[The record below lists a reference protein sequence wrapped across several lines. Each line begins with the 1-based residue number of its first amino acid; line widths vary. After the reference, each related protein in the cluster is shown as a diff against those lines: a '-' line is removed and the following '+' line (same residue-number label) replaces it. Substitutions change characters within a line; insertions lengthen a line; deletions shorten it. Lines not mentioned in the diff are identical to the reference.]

1 MSVRFA
7 APILS
12 VLIAA
17 SAVGQEA
24 PRENPYDVLGKML
37 RPFFSV
43 FLIGGQDVNKAMVL
57 EMKVAQVSGR
67 LPKQFEGATLRAA
80 VQFPDKVK
88 LEAPVFGESFTVCRN
103 GPEVWATP
111 GQKVGFLLD
120 QFKLKPQPTQ
130 KASTPL
136 FLPFTAQQAVFLVA
150 LFTMENP
157 NVAEMDELNG
167 ETCRI
172 LTARLMPELGKAAKA
187 EDFKAVVWIAPGYV
201 PRRVE
206 ISRNDFSAVIDVT
219 ALKFSPA
226 LPASE
231 WNPPAGDA
239 DVFRTRSE
247 YLEQLLY
254 VVVNSLQAKPGDQP
268 WLNEK

>member
-1 MSVRFA
+1 MRFRFA
-7 APILS
+7 APLLALLFVS
-12 VLIAA
+12 
-17 SAVGQEA
+17 SAVAQEA
-24 PRENPYDVLGKML
+24 PRENPYDVLGKLM
-37 RPFFSV
+37 RPFLSV
-43 FLIGGQDVNKAMVL
+43 LLVGGQDPNKAMVL
-57 EMKVAQVSGR
+57 EMKISQVTGR
-67 LPKQFEGATLRAA
+67 LPKEFEGATLRAA

-88 LEAPVFGESFTVCRN
+88 LEAPVLGEPFTVCRN
-103 GPEVWATP
+103 GAEVWATP
-111 GQKVGFLLD
+111 GQKVSYLLD
-120 QFKLKPQPTQ
+120 QFKLKPRPTN

-167 ETCRI
+167 EACRI
-172 LTARLMPELGKAAKA
+172 ITTSLMPELSKAAKA
-187 EDFKAVVWIAPGYV
+187 EDFKAQIWIGSGYQ

-206 ISRNDFSAVIDVT
+206 ISRKDFSAVIDVT
-219 ALKFSPA
+219 TLKFSEA

-231 WNPPAGDA
+231 WVPAPGVT
-239 DVFRTRSE
+239 DVYRTKSE

-254 VVVNSLQAKPGDQP
+254 VVMNSLQSKAGDKP

>member
-1 MSVRFA
+1 MSFRLAVPLA
-7 APILS
+7 TL
-12 VLIAA
+12 LLAA
-17 SAVGQEA
+17 SALAQEA
-24 PRENPYDVLGKML
+24 PRENPYDVLGKMF

-43 FLIGGQDVNKAMVL
+43 FLVGGKDANKAMVL
-57 EMKVAQVSGR
+57 EMKMTEVTGR
-67 LPKQFEGATLRAA
+67 LPKEFAGATLRAA

-88 LEAPVFGESFTVCRN
+88 LEAPVLGEHVTVCRN
-103 GPEVWATP
+103 GSEVWATP
-111 GQKVGFLLD
+111 GQKVSFLLE
-120 QFKLKPQPTQ
+120 QFKLKPRPTN

-136 FLPFTAQQAVFLVA
+136 FLPFTAQQAVFLIA

-157 NVAEMDELNG
+157 NVAEMDDYNG
-167 ETCRI
+167 ESCRL
-172 LTARLMPELGKAAKA
+172 LTARLMPELAKAAKA
-187 EDFKAVVWIAPGYV
+187 EDFKAVVWVAPGYV

-206 ISRNDFSAVIDVT
+206 ISRGDFSAVIEIT
-219 ALKFSPA
+219 SLKFTPS

-239 DVFRTRSE
+239 DVFRTQSE

-254 VVVNSLQAKPGDQP
+254 VVMNSLQTKSGDQP